1 MASFDCFAFTGIA
14 VVVMAVPVSSR
25 GGGRVAMS
33 VSDSVA
39 MSVDGGRL
47 GCPSVARTNISG
59 RLTANSIFK
68 GGARVVFLADLLP
81 MTPTMTHT
89 RPFEDPLKDQQTTTK

>member
-47 GCPSVARTNISG
+47 ECPSVARTNI
-59 RLTANSIFK
+59 RT
-68 GGARVVFLADLLP
+68 
-81 MTPTMTHT
+81 
-89 RPFEDPLKDQQTTTK
+89 

>member
-14 VVVMAVPVSSR
+14 VDVMAVLVSSR

-47 GCPSVARTNISG
+47 ECPSVARTSISG

-68 GGARVVFLADLLP
+68 GGARVVFLTHLLP

-89 RPFEDPLKDQQTTTK
+89 RSFDDLLKDHQTTTK